1 MREGPTA
8 PAMSEALSGPA
19 RGHVLARGWG
29 LYLLLVAVLV
39 AFVAPS
45 EMSRSQVVY
54 VDLLNVA
61 AVAVFMVAVL
71 IYRIPVKLHF
81 ALPVLLI
88 LAGTAF
94 AFTNATSVMGCALV
108 VAKEAYLYI
117 WFLVLVT
124 LMRARGDLKGIRFV
138 WLWTALL
145 IALVVVVQVVGRSGF
160 SPGDLFNREVGRE
173 KGTFANENMF
183 VDYLM
188 FSIFILLGFAGQVR
202 WLFLVPSL
210 VVLLVA
216 VLTTKSNGGLVSL
229 VAGLMTWVLVLVWAR
244 TVRRARLVG
253 GLAFGLA
260 VAVVAVWFL
269 AESGLGYRLI
279 GRGAQRVVERMEMS
293 ADTRGIIRQKLVEN
307 WMRTPMGIGPG
318 GSAFDGL
325 PTGGVVHE
333 DPRGFKAKL
342 VYRRLRP
349 HNDYLGYLVERGPLA
364 LLGLLLCMGQAFA
377 MVLRSRRRLS
387 NLVGGARAG
396 DALWAAFLGA
406 LVATS
411 VHSLVID
418 KLHFRHFWLF
428 LAILTAMTSCEAT
441 VKRTAFAP
449 ASRRA
454 PDPADEAS
462 LAPEPQG

>member
-1 MREGPTA
+1 VREGPTA

-88 LAGTAF
+88 LAGSAF

-108 VAKEAYLYI
+108 VAKEAYIYV

-124 LMRARGDLKGIRFV
+124 LMSARGDLKGIRLV

-145 IALVVVVQVVGRSGF
+145 IALVVTVQVVSRSGF
-160 SPGDLFNREVGRE
+160 SPGNLFDREVGRE

-202 WLFLVPSL
+202 WLFLAPSL
-210 VVLLVA
+210 VLLLLA

-260 VAVVAVWFL
+260 VAVVAVWLL
-269 AESGLGYRLI
+269 AESGLGI
-279 GRGAQRVVERMEMS
+279 GRGAQHVVERMEMS
-293 ADTRGIIRQKLVEN
+293 ADTRGSIRQKLVEN

-325 PTGGVVHE
+325 PSGDVVHE
-333 DPRGFKAKL
+333 DPRGFKPKL

-349 HNDYLGYLVERGPLA
+349 HNDYLGYLVERGPLG
-364 LLGLLLCMGQAFA
+364 LLGLLLCIWQAFA
-377 MVLRSRRRLS
+377 MVVRSRRRLS

-428 LAILTAMTSCEAT
+428 LAILTAMTSYEGT